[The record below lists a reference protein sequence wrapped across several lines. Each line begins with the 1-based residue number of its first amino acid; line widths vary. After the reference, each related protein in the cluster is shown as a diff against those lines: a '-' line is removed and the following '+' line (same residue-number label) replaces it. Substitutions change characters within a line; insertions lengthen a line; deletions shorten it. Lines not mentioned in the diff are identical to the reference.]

1 MVERRMLINLM
12 RMKAVYAS
20 IIAVCLL
27 SAKAEQLPRDLFN
40 GLAAEDF
47 KTRLDNQEKLLEWAR
62 NSPDTGRLDELYDG
76 YLKSEDPEIRTRC
89 LNVLRKLVEDQYLKD
104 GKGYVGIVMGVAMV
118 PKEDGEGL
126 VENLRI
132 DSIVPEGPADQA
144 GMKVGDLILR
154 VNGKILATPNVMD
167 SFKELVQAKNPGEK
181 VIIELKRAGQE
192 LKLAVTLGK
201 LPAGADLRF
210 FGEPQLPLEELDKN
224 AKEAYFKDWLEKKKK
239 ERVP

>member
-1 MVERRMLINLM
+1 
-12 RMKAVYAS
+12 MKAIPAFV
-20 IIAVCLL
+20 IAVCLI
-27 SAKAEQLPRDLFN
+27 SANAEVVPENLLE

-62 NSPDTGRLDELYDG
+62 SAPDTGRTDDLYNR
-76 YLKSEDPEIRTRC
+76 YLNSEDPEIRTRC

-167 SFKELVQAKNPGEK
+167 SFKDLVQSKNPGEK

-192 LKLAVTLGK
+192 LKLTVTLGK

-224 AKEAYFKDWLEKKKK
+224 AREAYFQDWLTKKKQGK
-239 ERVP
+239 AP